1 MSLQVQSGSVGFE
14 FNSGLPLW
22 RRTKS
27 LYVVSYCSIPSVDHW
42 GFTALWSRYLNGW
55 FEHQGYFA
63 TPQHSITCCGCGCE
77 IKMVKMK
84 GSTGSKSGQKIYC
97 ILLRQLHWADFQA
110 RCAHAAHRAAK
121 VGHYLP
127 WSTSPCHFCRCCS
140 QGSENPRAPW
150 SSPCTQT
157 AHTAPTDHEVL
168 LQADFLS
175 RLTEQGQYSH
185 VFTSFAI
192 RSVRLL
198 CRMQVRPCRGA
209 LSEPP
214 WTTFGFSIRT
224 QPGALVQSILGV
236 APSRLFCSW
245 ALKFSGARIRW
256 PCLVCLYFEQNQW
269 HAVCNLLPQVTNW

>member
-63 TPQHSITCCGCGCE
+63 TPPNSITCCGCGFE

-110 RCAHAAHRAAK
+110 RWAHAAHRAAK

-168 LQADFLS
+168 LQAGFSVKVDRAGTVLACFYFVCHQICSPVVQNAGETLPGSTKRTTLNDLWVFNPHTAWCPSAIHFRRRTQQIVLFLS
-175 RLTEQGQYSH
+175 FEVQRSADSLTLPS
-185 VFTSFAI
+185 
-192 RSVRLL
+192 
-198 CRMQVRPCRGA
+198 
-209 LSEPP
+209 LS
-214 WTTFGFSIRT
+214 
-224 QPGALVQSILGV
+224 
-236 APSRLFCSW
+236 LFWAKSMACS
-245 ALKFSGARIRW
+245 L
-256 PCLVCLYFEQNQW
+256 
-269 HAVCNLLPQVTNW
+269 